1 MNLIRLRWSLAGL
14 LILGTTVGAWAQPA
28 DTTAWTKELVG
39 KFAATQVGF
48 QNWQGG
54 GVNAFAL
61 SSGMDGKFARQSGR
75 WAQTHELR
83 VGLGIVKQ
91 DTLDFR
97 KAEDILRTNT
107 TLLYVGERFFK
118 TFNPTIAVGLLTQ
131 FAPGF
136 NYDTD
141 PISGTRTPPVRVSQ
155 FFAPA
160 YLTEAVGLTWKP
172 AAWVTQRF
180 GFGAKQTIVTT
191 ARFRPLYGNDPDKSL
206 RNEGGLEAKTEVDK
220 QLMENV
226 KFKSS
231 LGLFAAFNQLDNPD
245 VVWENLITM
254 KVNKYM
260 NVSFEYVNLYDR
272 DVIDKVQLKEVLAVN
287 VSFILL

>member
-1 MNLIRLRWSLAGL
+1 MNHLRWSLIL
-14 LILGTTVGAWAQPA
+14 LLVLGTTVRAGAQSA
-28 DTTAWTKELVG
+28 DTTTWTKELVG

-61 SSGMDGKFARQSGR
+61 SSGMDGKFARQSQH
-75 WAQTHELR
+75 WSQTHELR
-83 VGLGIVKQ
+83 VGLGVVKQ

-97 KAEDILRTNT
+97 KAEDILRTNAT
-107 TLLYVGERFFK
+107 FRYTGERFFK
-118 TFNPTIAVGLLTQ
+118 TFNPTIAAGLLTQ

-136 NYDTD
+136 NYDSD
-141 PISGTRTPPVRVSQ
+141 PIAGTRPPPVRVSQ
-155 FFAPA
+155 LFAPA
-160 YLTEAVGLTWKP
+160 YLTEAIGLTWKP

-180 GFGAKQTIVTT
+180 GFGAKQTVVTKT
-191 ARFRPLYGNDPDKSL
+191 DFRPLYGNDPDQSL

-231 LGLFAAFNQLDNPD
+231 LGLFAAFNQFDSPD

-254 KVNKYM
+254 KVNQYL